1 MGVICDKCLNRKQ
14 LKEEKEQDKLEL
26 IFPKLKSSMDEI
38 FKKVESM
45 YNPLEYFQLYSF
57 ILLLNNIKAN
67 EVSSNS
73 IVSDVNHYQENGIG
87 VNPNPSNIIIEREHL
102 HEITKEDYLLF
113 IQNKVLKHFLVST
126 LINDIPDYNQVFQ
139 DYSTELYG
147 SWIGARGD
155 FEKRKNPEAKIKKP
169 KSLKKLQI
177 YPYALLFCNSNAE
190 AKMEFLFS
198 LFVNDKKQFTLCE
211 ELREFLYYLFITP
224 STCSFR
230 SIKRISEKFPTKF
243 DMMSSEEY
251 LKKLDAFEVDD
262 IVRLKDIFIKDF
274 FEDKL
279 SLTRKQ
285 YDDKI
290 ILGSFSWIFSASGIR
305 LNLEKNNVPKSD
317 INQE

>member
-1 MGVICDKCLNRKQ
+1 MGVICEKCLNRKQ
-14 LKEEKEQDKLEL
+14 LQEEKVKDKTEL
-26 IFPKLKSSMDEI
+26 IFPELKSSMDQF
-38 FKKVESM
+38 FKKVENV
-45 YNPLEYFQLYSF
+45 YNALEYFQLYSF
-57 ILLLNNIKAN
+57 ILLLNNIKAYD
-67 EVSSNS
+67 VSSNS
-73 IVSDVNHYQENGIG
+73 IVSDTNHYQENGIG
-87 VNPNPSNIIIEREHL
+87 VNPNPSSIIVAREHL
-102 HEITKEDYLLF
+102 HEITKEDYFLF
-113 IQNKVLKHFLVST
+113 IQNKILKHFLVST
-126 LINDIPDYNQVFQ
+126 LINDIPDYNQIFQ
-139 DYSTELYG
+139 DYSAELYG

-155 FEKRKNPEAKIKKP
+155 FDKRKNPGVKIKKP

-190 AKMEFLFS
+190 EKMEFLFS
-198 LFVNDKKQFTLCE
+198 LFANDKKEFTLCE
-211 ELREFLYYLFITP
+211 ELKEFLFFLFITP

-243 DMMSSEEY
+243 DTISSEEY

-279 SLTRKQ
+279 LLTRKE

-290 ILGSFSWIFSASGIR
+290 ILGGFSWIFSAKGIR
-305 LNLEKNNVPKSD
+305 LNLEKNNLPKSD

>member
-1 MGVICDKCLNRKQ
+1 MGVVCEKCLNRKQ
-14 LKEEKEQDKLEL
+14 LHEEREKDKLEL
-26 IFPKLKSSMDEI
+26 KFPLLRSSMDEI
-38 FKKVESM
+38 FDKIENK

-57 ILLLNNIKAN
+57 ILLLNNIKTN
-67 EVSSNS
+67 EVSSS
-73 IVSDVNHYQENGIG
+73 SMTSENHYQANGIG
-87 VNPNPSNIIIEREHL
+87 VIPNPSEVILEREHL

-126 LINDIPDYNQVFQ
+126 LVNDIPDYNQVFQ
-139 DYSTELYG
+139 EYSTELYG

-155 FEKRKNPEAKIKKP
+155 YEKRKNPGVKIKKP
-169 KSLKKLQI
+169 KSLKKLHI
-177 YPYALLFCNSNAE
+177 YPYALLLCNSNAE

-198 LFVNDKKQFTLCE
+198 LFVNDKKEFTLCE
-211 ELREFLYYLFITP
+211 ELKELIFYLFITP

-243 DMMSSEEY
+243 DTMSSEEY

-274 FEDKL
+274 FEDKP

-285 YDDKI
+285 FDDKF
-290 ILGSFSWIFSASGIR
+290 ILGGFSWIFSASGIR
-305 LNLEKNNVPKSD
+305 LNLEKHNVPKSETK
-317 INQE
+317 QE